1 MCCRRQDFVHQD
13 VGGNSVPSVQATKS
27 GAALKAVPKQSKHL
41 VAYMEGLLAV
51 SPYVNGPFDSHAKG
65 VAVLAEAVAAAALSD
80 LNQLANKLYMA
91 YVKRKLGEWY
101 REPARGPKTRPQA
114 TRGRRGRAR
123 ASCRGPGGGNRGRCS
138 FWWRRRRWVRTRLVK
153 RIDPNSTSGEHRS
166 ERRTGTAQCL
176 GCIAPY
182 LEADHNR
189 KALITQ

>member
-1 MCCRRQDFVHQD
+1 MYSSVFNSLTDFGLFLCMCCRRQDFVHQD

-65 VAVLAEAVAAAALSD
+65 V
-80 LNQLANKLYMA
+80 
-91 YVKRKLGEWY
+91 
-101 REPARGPKTRPQA
+101 
-114 TRGRRGRAR
+114 
-123 ASCRGPGGGNRGRCS
+123 
-138 FWWRRRRWVRTRLVK
+138 WWRRRRWVHTRLVK

-182 LEADHNR
+182 LEADRNR